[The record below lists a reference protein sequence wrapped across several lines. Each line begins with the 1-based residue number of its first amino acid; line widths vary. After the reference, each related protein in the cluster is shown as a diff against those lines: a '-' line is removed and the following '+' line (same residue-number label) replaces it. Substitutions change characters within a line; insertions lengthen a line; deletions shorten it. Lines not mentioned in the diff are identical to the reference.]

1 MDELDENS
9 DEFRMKSVDEL
20 TFTDDFM
27 FGAVMRDAE
36 LCRDVLECLLRIQIG
51 RVEYPELQKA
61 INPSYDAR
69 GVRLDVYA
77 EDGKRIF
84 DVEMQTSRQRALGR
98 RTRYYQS
105 MIDIENLEHGEN
117 YWELKDSYVIFLCT
131 HDPFGAGLPQY
142 TFRNTCAENADVDF
156 SDGTAKVIFNAAAY
170 RNATDARIQAFLRF
184 IKTEEPTDSLT
195 DRLQSAVLRA
205 KDNDKFRSDYM
216 QFNLHEQDIRDKY
229 TKQGKAEGLAL
240 GLERGKAQGVKQGVK
255 QGITQTVAN
264 FVKAGASLD
273 LISKATGLSEEEI
286 RSLQ

>member
-1 MDELDENS
+1 MYEKDEIADES
-9 DEFRMKSVDEL
+9 RIKTVDEL

-36 LCRDVLECLLRIQIG
+36 LCREVLECLLRIPIG

-98 RTRYYQS
+98 RARYYQS

-131 HDPFGAGLPQY
+131 QDPFGAGLPQY
-142 TFRNTCAENADVDF
+142 TFCNKCAENAGVDF
-156 SDGTAKVIFNAAAY
+156 ADGTAKVIFNASAYENAA
-170 RNATDARIQAFLRF
+170 DARIRAFLRF
-184 IKTEEPTDSLT
+184 IKTEKPTDDLT

-229 TKQGKAEGLAL
+229 TKQGLAL
-240 GLERGKAQGVKQGVK
+240 GLERGIRQGKAEGVRQGKAEGVR
-255 QGITQTVAN
+255 QTVAN
-264 FVKAGASLD
+264 FVKAGASFD

-286 RSLQ
+286 RALQ